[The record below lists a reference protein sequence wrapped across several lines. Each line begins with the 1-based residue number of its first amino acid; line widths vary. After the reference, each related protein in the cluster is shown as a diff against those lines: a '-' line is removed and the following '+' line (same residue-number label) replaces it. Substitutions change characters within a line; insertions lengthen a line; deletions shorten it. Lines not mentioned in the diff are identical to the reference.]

1 MGCGWDGVRW
11 GEMGQGL
18 SRRSEKANDC
28 LYCGFPGES
37 GSRTLQNHP
46 HMAFSLSPRAA
57 LPRHSK
63 AELCQNLLRGVRAVL
78 RLIFPAGNSP
88 LRCSARAPSFF
99 VVPSPSPGP
108 RGAPRALP
116 CSSKNLASW
125 SSRRRMWVCLVAG
138 WLCQGHGE

>member
-1 MGCGWDGVRW
+1 
-11 GEMGQGL
+11 MGQGL

-99 VVPSPSPGP
+99 VVWGKKREKR
-108 RGAPRALP
+108 RGEKKKEESFWEKKREQVF
-116 CSSKNLASW
+116 SFRKKKKKKIKKIKKK
-125 SSRRRMWVCLVAG
+125 
-138 WLCQGHGE
+138 